1 MKMFQKKLVRY
12 PLIATL
18 ILLLGFFLGFRFDHP
33 HSGLKN
39 ALGSATS
46 SIALY
51 RSTTSFNSG
60 DIVLVNTG
68 AKDLDPALARISN
81 VTKDGVDIQSGPQ
94 IQRVDAKAVK
104 GKLLVIIPFIGT
116 IFSTVGL

>member
-1 MKMFQKKLVRY
+1 MFQKKLVRY

-46 SIALY
+46 GVALY
-51 RSTTSFNSG
+51 RSGISFNSG
-60 DIVLVNTG
+60 DIVIVNTG
-68 AKDLDPALARISN
+68 SKELDPALARISN
-81 VTKDGVDIQSGPQ
+81 VTKEGVDIQSGPQ
-94 IQRVDAKAVK
+94 IQRVEAKAVK
-104 GKLLVIIPFIGT
+104 GKLLIIIPFVGTVLSVIG
-116 IFSTVGL
+116 L